1 MKEKFLSKIE
11 NILIGGATKLVHCRA
26 VRTGSLMILRL
37 VVDNPRMR
45 QYILGDEN
53 VRTSVCEKSG
63 TPPMICGISSVGKS
77 GGLISHVICKSLGSN
92 PRSRIG

>member
-11 NILIGGATKLVHCRA
+11 NILVGGATKLVHCGA

-37 VVDNPRMR
+37 AVDNPRMR

-53 VRTSVCEKSG
+53 ARTSVCEKSR
-63 TPPMICGISSVGKS
+63 TPLMNNCFINSASPNHLRTINNRRVGDLLLS
-77 GGLISHVICKSLGSN
+77 CW
-92 PRSRIG
+92 